1 MSRITRDM
9 GKFYIQSGNVSQVLS
24 TEDAE
29 SAAIF
34 TLQCTINK
42 FFPVDEIE
50 IRLVNRLSLEVVLRG
65 LAELDSSISVSQIG
79 VGRCEAGLFETE
91 ELFAKWRTRVYSI
104 SYIFDQFS

>member
-1 MSRITRDM
+1 M

-65 LAELDSSISVSQIG
+65 LAELDSSISVSQNWSRA
-79 VGRCEAGLFETE
+79 VRGRI
-91 ELFAKWRTRVYSI
+91 V
-104 SYIFDQFS
+104 